1 MKLNKKFCKVYFN
14 KQNNPIVQ
22 NSCNIS
28 QKHIVHYLSAQ
39 RRHHCGDFSLGDR
52 REEPQLL
59 PSALRD
65 GVQAVVHPDSPLRA
79 LQLRFHSSTRLC
91 LKYFSYPTLKTI

>member
-1 MKLNKKFCKVYFN
+1 MILWSK
-14 KQNNPIVQ
+14 

-39 RRHHCGDFSLGDR
+39 SRHHGDFSFRDR

-65 GVQAVVHPDSPLRA
+65 RVQAVVHPDSPLQA